1 MTWSDLEPAM
11 VKIYQDNFPQEDI
24 NGLIAFYK
32 TPLGKTTI
40 EKMPVVMQQSMAVG
54 QNAMLKIMP
63 ELTEEMKDF
72 GTELRAA
79 EQNSDQ
85 TNKEE
90 TSSQ

>member
-1 MTWSDLEPAM
+1 
-11 VKIYQDNFPQEDI
+11 
-24 NGLIAFYK
+24 
-32 TPLGKTTI
+32 
-40 EKMPVVMQQSMAVG
+40 MQQSMAVG